1 VHNTLV
7 QLAACCWLTPSLLI
21 LRWQLQAVQ
30 VGFALHYLA
39 LHMHLQFNISQIV
52 YLEQCAVLKSDRIND
67 KNAKDIEIAHK
78 YTTKKHNAY
87 KHHLNQPFLPFNTE
101 SP

>member
-1 VHNTLV
+1 
-7 QLAACCWLTPSLLI
+7 
-21 LRWQLQAVQ
+21 
-30 VGFALHYLA
+30 
-39 LHMHLQFNISQIV
+39 MHLQFNISQIV

-101 SP
+101 SPWNVHPFIVHMQHSHQFSTKQGVLKIPSPLKFLTIWVAR